1 MKQKFLQVIT
11 SILLI
16 ITMTI
21 ANFLLICV
29 NVVSYAADVI
39 NADKSTN
46 HKNVEF
52 MAYFKDENG
61 NKVTEKSE
69 ATNNENLKLYF
80 EVSVNREGYFN
91 GKISLKDANFTIK
104 TDILSDSVNKIENN
118 IIYLNQIKAGET
130 KEIEVNID
138 ILKNEKFDLRLID
151 LNSIVSIEGIY
162 RDSTEKDISIKA
174 EKNIKLS
181 LVSPYNNEN
190 IILSQNII
198 TNKIFTINGE
208 DKRIIQVEVKSGLD
222 NNLFPINN
230 SKIDIQVPKIS
241 DMYPESV
248 LVNANDILT
257 TNGSNLSEDDWK
269 YDENSGILEINIEN
283 REEEGKISW
292 NKVGTDTFIVTYIF
306 DKEVEISEEKI
317 FINSEIKLYDTK
329 STTIKSSNEIKLN
342 NEEKDSI
349 VTSVITQNEASIYKG
364 KLYAGVSRDIT
375 YKNIINVNLN
385 NVVNAINIE
394 ENKQTIGDKALKLVY
409 RTTKINKSNVD
420 NILGENGT
428 LNIINAVNGEV
439 ISTINRDT
447 KSDEDGNIVV
457 TYPENIETVKFEIKS
472 INAIGKL
479 EIETTKTINSLDRNI
494 IKAQNKIVSKSSVSY
509 VINDKITELEVTESN
524 IELKETETSVDLEIS
539 RTELSAMVTNNN
551 VEFRMILNSREE
563 YQELFKNP
571 VLRLELPE
579 KIKDIQVN
587 YIKLLDED
595 ELKIKS
601 ASLKGKVIEIVLEG
615 QQTKYKEEAI
625 KGAMI
630 VINANLTTDTKIPN
644 STEKIKLTYT
654 NENAVNYRDNAKV
667 EKDINIVSYVGVVTT
682 NQISE
687 YGIELVNNNGIESA
701 ELAVSD
707 SMKNVKIEKRI
718 INNKENKISD
728 VKILGTFPTK
738 SAIDTNSID
747 IQVGNIT
754 VSGIDNNK
762 VKVYYS
768 SNENATEDLEN
779 KENAWK
785 ENIEDN
791 KNVKKYLVV
800 INELDLYEEV
810 DLSYEISIP
819 ANLEYNESA
828 EEGYT
833 VYYNNVTVEEKVKT
847 KSIRLATPAGTVI
860 KTTMNGL
867 VAGKE
872 SIVSPDRTGQK
883 SEVEHGWMLFSSF
896 HDCHRAGDVC
906 LFK

>member
-1 MKQKFLQVIT
+1 MKQKFLQVIP

-457 TYPENIETVKFEIKS
+457 TYPEI
-472 INAIGKL
+472 
-479 EIETTKTINSLDRNI
+479 
-494 IKAQNKIVSKSSVSY
+494 
-509 VINDKITELEVTESN
+509 
-524 IELKETETSVDLEIS
+524 LKQ
-539 RTELSAMVTNNN
+539 
-551 VEFRMILNSREE
+551 LN
-563 YQELFKNP
+563 
-571 VLRLELPE
+571 LR
-579 KIKDIQVN
+579 
-587 YIKLLDED
+587 
-595 ELKIKS
+595 
-601 ASLKGKVIEIVLEG
+601 
-615 QQTKYKEEAI
+615 
-625 KGAMI
+625 
-630 VINANLTTDTKIPN
+630 
-644 STEKIKLTYT
+644 
-654 NENAVNYRDNAKV
+654 
-667 EKDINIVSYVGVVTT
+667 
-682 NQISE
+682 
-687 YGIELVNNNGIESA
+687 
-701 ELAVSD
+701 
-707 SMKNVKIEKRI
+707 
-718 INNKENKISD
+718 
-728 VKILGTFPTK
+728 
-738 SAIDTNSID
+738 
-747 IQVGNIT
+747 
-754 VSGIDNNK
+754 
-762 VKVYYS
+762 
-768 SNENATEDLEN
+768 
-779 KENAWK
+779 
-785 ENIEDN
+785 
-791 KNVKKYLVV
+791 
-800 INELDLYEEV
+800 
-810 DLSYEISIP
+810 
-819 ANLEYNESA
+819 
-828 EEGYT
+828 
-833 VYYNNVTVEEKVKT
+833 
-847 KSIRLATPAGTVI
+847 
-860 KTTMNGL
+860 
-867 VAGKE
+867 
-872 SIVSPDRTGQK
+872 
-883 SEVEHGWMLFSSF
+883 
-896 HDCHRAGDVC
+896 
-906 LFK
+906 